1 MMMVMMVV
9 MMIRRTVWRL
19 CTVPHAAATT
29 RWSTYCWTERLQSWP
44 RRRTASARYTWVV
57 RPLWWPRPR
66 TASAR
71 CTWPYRATTRTALG
85 CCCCVTPTSTT
96 SPSCVHVSAGNRAI
110 IVVVWPS
117 MSCFADWSKRRHVRV
132 VHGSIF
138 CDPTQPMDNSASRD
152 AEHYHMFTA
161 SRSPGV
167 TL

>member
-1 MMMVMMVV
+1 MMMMMMVVMMVV

-44 RRRTASARYTWVV
+44 RR
-57 RPLWWPRPR
+57 R

-117 MSCFADWSKRRHVRV
+117 MSCFADWSKRRHVTLSIIICSPLHGHPGWHYNVTWGDIIMSPRV
-132 VHGSIF
+132 
-138 CDPTQPMDNSASRD
+138 TSRD
-152 AEHYHMFTA
+152 VH
-161 SRSPGV
+161 
-167 TL
+167 